1 MNQMRGL
8 WFSVMIF
15 VILTASSAIAADS
28 ACKFLGEANAR
39 IYALP
44 THMYMTETTAYTGGK
59 TRTSELIYFND
70 ATYIQVGGKWS
81 LSKATPQKMAEMQKE
96 AQKDESKMTC
106 RVVRGELINGKAST
120 LYSTYKQTPDVKN
133 DSQIWISKSK
143 GVPVKIE
150 MDMDA
155 GGADG
160 DSHRSIRYEYT
171 NVHAPAVN

>member
-1 MNQMRGL
+1 
-8 WFSVMIF
+8 
-15 VILTASSAIAADS
+15 
-28 ACKFLGEANAR
+28 
-39 IYALP
+39 
-44 THMYMTETTAYTGGK
+44 
-59 TRTSELIYFND
+59 
-70 ATYIQVGGKWS
+70 
-81 LSKATPQKMAEMQKE
+81 
-96 AQKDESKMTC
+96 MTC
-106 RVVRGELINGKAST
+106 GLVRDELVNGEAST
-120 LYSTYKQTPDVKN
+120 LSSAHKQTPDVKN